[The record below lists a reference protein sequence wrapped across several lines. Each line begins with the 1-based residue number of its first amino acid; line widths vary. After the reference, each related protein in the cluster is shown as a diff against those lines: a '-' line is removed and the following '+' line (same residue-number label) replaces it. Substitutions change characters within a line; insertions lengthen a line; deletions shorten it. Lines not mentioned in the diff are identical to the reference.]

1 MDTDSVVITR
11 NQLRYLLL
19 KALDDT
25 IQERVCR
32 LSTVLTSWW
41 AYDLW
46 IDVTQELMDLANN
59 IDAMVGEEFELR
71 RVHYEQDNP

>member
-19 KALDDT
+19 KSLDDI
-25 IQERVCR
+25 IQERACR
-32 LSTVLTSWW
+32 MPTALTSWW
-41 AYDLW
+41 EYDLW

-71 RVHYEQDNP
+71 RVYYEKDNP